1 MSDEQARTNEDF
13 IADPT
18 GYVLAVVDD
27 VKEAAAIERLLRDEH
42 FEDVRL
48 YVGSGGADAID
59 SEGTAHGASERAV
72 RGVQRALTNKDNLA
86 EYEGALAEGSAVIAF
101 LAPDNERRDAAVQL
115 LSEHGARTINAF
127 GTAVV
132 TTLKP

>member
-1 MSDEQARTNEDF
+1 MPDEQARTNEDF

-27 VKEAAAIERLLRDEH
+27 REEAAAIERRLRDEH

-48 YVGSGGADAID
+48 YVGSGGAHAID
-59 SEGTAHGASERAV
+59 SEGREHGATERAV

-86 EYEGALAEGSAVIAF
+86 EYEGALAEGSAVVAF
-101 LAPDNERRDAAVQL
+101 LAPHDERRDEAVQL
-115 LSEHGARTINAF
+115 LSEHGAHNINAF